1 MKLPNKV
8 YDILKYICLIVIP
21 AAVVVVATCGKL
33 WGLDDE
39 TIKIITGS
47 LTGLATAVGATLGF
61 SSAEYY
67 KDKEEASESPQEPSE
82 TISLEPVATI
92 YLSPSQ
98 QSGNLYAFGNTNE
111 REQCEKIASACRD
124 ALELRGFKVYLT
136 PERDVTLRVVDAVKA
151 GDVDW
156 YIPIHTNAFDG
167 SVTGT
172 RLMIREKTQ
181 PDLAM
186 AEYIMKYL
194 DAVCPGK
201 SSNIKAL
208 GDKWY
213 EQRLTEPIPSVYC
226 ECEFHDNKT
235 AAEFIVGHTTEI
247 GESIARGIC
256 EFYDVAW

>member
-21 AAVVVVATCGKL
+21 AAVVLIATCGKL

-67 KDKEEASESPQEPSE
+67 KDKEEPSESPQDFSE
-82 TISLEPVATI
+82 TIPLEPVATI
-92 YLSPSQ
+92 YLRPSQ

-124 ALELRGFKVYLT
+124 ALVVHGFNVVLT
-136 PERDVTLRVVDAVKA
+136 PEKDVTVRVRDAFEEGA
-151 GDVDW
+151 DW

-181 PDLAM
+181 PDFVM

-201 SSNIKAL
+201 SSNITEH
-208 GDKWY
+208 GDRWY
-213 EQRLTEPIPSVYC
+213 EQRLTDPIPSVYC
-226 ECEFHDNKT
+226 ECEFHDNKS